1 MGAVTS
7 VADVHGLTRSFGKF
21 PPVHGFDLRVQ
32 AGEVHCFLGPNGS
45 GESTTIRVLFGRL
58 RADSGTV
65 TPPTR
70 ERLFLRL
77 YEAKERS
84 CLLVPRRR
92 GLAGHAVPAARLARG
107 PAGAGMDALG
117 ESPWAGCC
125 RRCQRAKIAGGR
137 DFSAWCVA
145 FLVVGKVR

>member
-1 MGAVTS
+1 M
-7 VADVHGLTRSFGKF
+7 
-21 PPVHGFDLRVQ
+21 RVQ
-32 AGEVHCFLGPNGS
+32 AGKAHRFLGPNGS

-65 TPPTR
+65 NPPSP

-92 GLAGHAVPAARLARG
+92 GAGRPRCSRCAARAG
-107 PAGAGMDALG
+107 P
-117 ESPWAGCC
+117 C
-125 RRCQRAKIAGGR
+125 RRRNAR
-137 DFSAWCVA
+137 S
-145 FLVVGKVR
+145 R